1 MPAPLP
7 PAPILPVDPRVGATS
22 VVAFRA
28 GPRALAEPAAAPALA
43 ADGTTGDV
51 VQQAIAR
58 AAERF
63 FPGRDVTVASYL
75 DETTGRAVSRI
86 ADRQTGQVLFQS
98 PSAELLRFYASMRE
112 ASATPVVS
120 LEA

>member
-7 PAPILPVDPRVGATS
+7 PAPILPVDPRVGATR

-28 GPRALAEPAAAPALA
+28 GPRALGEPAAAA
-43 ADGTTGDV
+43 AAGTTGDV

-58 AAERF
+58 AAERL
-63 FPGRDVTVASYL
+63 FPGRDVTVESYL

-86 ADRQTGQVLFQS
+86 ADRQTRQVLFQS

-112 ASATPVVS
+112 ASAAPVVS